1 MNSSVFTIT
10 DDQIPTEMENRSMKQ
25 HISFVGALHV
35 GFGILGLIGA
45 LAVFIVFNF
54 ANGFIENEPI
64 AEQILTFMG
73 GTISLFIMFFA
84 CLGIIGGI
92 GLFSYKPW
100 ARILV
105 MIVSAINCLN
115 IPIGTAKGVYSIWVL
130 MQPDSIRLFEGRS
143 DPSRQT

>member
-1 MNSSVFTIT
+1 
-10 DDQIPTEMENRSMKQ
+10 MEKRSMKQ
-25 HISFVGALHV
+25 HVSFVGALHV

-45 LAVFIVFNF
+45 LAVYITFNF
-54 ANGFIENEPI
+54 AHGFVESEPI
-64 AEQILTFMG
+64 AEEILSFLG
-73 GTISLFIMFFA
+73 GTVSLLILFFA

-130 MQPDSIRLFEGRS
+130 MQPETIELFEGS
-143 DPSRQT
+143 